1 MGVKRWPVL
10 VVALGVAGAAQSPDL
25 AGADVTHDR
34 VARSFSG
41 GSARALFVQVPRA
54 TPLAGSPWAPCGRVR
69 GPRAKLDEE
78 PVTIDETDPWTGE
91 AIPHERI
98 AAPAS
103 RPLDNVDPWT
113 GETIVVKGSA
123 LVQRETLDPYSA
135 D

>member
-1 MGVKRWPVL
+1 VTLRHRNGYL
-10 VVALGVAGAAQSPDL
+10 AAIRQAPTSWNGEHWQET
-25 AGADVTHDR
+25 A
-34 VARSFSG
+34 
-41 GSARALFVQVPRA
+41 PRA

>member
-1 MGVKRWPVL
+1 
-10 VVALGVAGAAQSPDL
+10 VADAADDT
-25 AGADVTHDR
+25 AHE
-34 VARSFSG
+34 
-41 GSARALFVQVPRA
+41 
-54 TPLAGSPWAPCGRVR
+54 VR
-69 GPRAKLDEE
+69 GA
-78 PVTIDETDPWTGE
+78 TIDETDPWTGE